1 LYPFNTKDTSTL
13 DNVRKIIAEG
23 LRTLHEPSSLGLA
36 YYGVADTQPR
46 LRTDL
51 WLWIVSHSHTLR
63 TVCCAYCEVGVQPSA
78 LQFENSCDI
87 QFLWEHPRG
96 IIFA

>member
-1 LYPFNTKDTSTL
+1 
-13 DNVRKIIAEG
+13 
-23 LRTLHEPSSLGLA
+23 
-36 YYGVADTQPR
+36 
-46 LRTDL
+46 
-51 WLWIVSHSHTLR
+51 VSHSDTLR

-78 LQFENSCDI
+78 LQLENSCDI